1 VSADVE
7 PDAMALATA
16 ERRDLADFLD
26 TLSDEEWGQSSLC
39 EGWSIRDVVAHV
51 VSYEHLG
58 WPGAIGRMARARF
71 NGERANAIGLR
82 ESRDDSPADLVQM
95 LRDHA
100 RPSGLTSGFGGRIG
114 LTDCVIHHQ
123 DIRRPLDRPRTVP
136 ADRLLVALDFSLR
149 APPLPSRK
157 KVRGLRLVATDVDW
171 ATGDGLEV
179 NGPGEALL
187 LAIAGRRAAFD
198 DLTGPGVDRL
208 VSA

>member
-1 VSADVE
+1 
-7 PDAMALATA
+7 MALATA
-16 ERRDLADFLD
+16 ERRDLADLLD
-26 TLSDEEWGQSSLC
+26 TLTDDQWDQPSLC
-39 EGWSIRDVVAHV
+39 EGWSVRDVVAHV

-82 ESRDDSPADLVQM
+82 ESQNDSPDELVQM

-114 LTDCVIHHQ
+114 LTDSVIHHQ
-123 DIRRPLDRPRTVP
+123 DIRRPLDLPRTVP
-136 ADRLLVALDFSLR
+136 SDRLLVTLDFSLR

-157 KVRGLRLVATDVDW
+157 KVQGLRLVATDVDW
-171 ATGDGLEV
+171 ATGDGPEIS
-179 NGPGEALL
+179 GPGEALL
-187 LAIAGRRAAFD
+187 LAIAGRPAAFD
-198 DLTGPGVDRL
+198 DLTGPGLDRL